1 MPLQE
6 IIRSSVVRNEDYA
19 AAKGPVWEDF
29 SFQFESE
36 VSFSKPLF
44 ENSMSFFTEPSA
56 VHEWILGYLQ
66 QQRSYKEHSGTTG
79 ET

>member
-6 IIRSSVVRNEDYA
+6 IVRPPVVRNEDYA
-19 AAKGPVWEDF
+19 ASQGPAWEDF
-29 SFQFESE
+29 SFQFVSE

-56 VHEWILGYLQ
+56 VCGA
-66 QQRSYKEHSGTTG
+66 
-79 ET
+79 